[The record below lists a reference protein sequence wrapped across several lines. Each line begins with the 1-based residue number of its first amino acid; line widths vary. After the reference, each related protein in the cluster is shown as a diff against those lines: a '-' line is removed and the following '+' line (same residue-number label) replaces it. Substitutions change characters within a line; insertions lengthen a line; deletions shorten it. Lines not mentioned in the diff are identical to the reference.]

1 MSITMENR
9 DLRLIDKKHHIHPF
23 THHGDLHAQGTY
35 IIESAKGIYITDDKG
50 RTFIDGL
57 AGLWCVNVGYGRQEI
72 IDAVYQQMQKIA
84 YYPSFFSSTTEPAI
98 RLAERVA
105 KLAPEAITHV
115 FFSNS
120 GSEANETALK
130 LIRAYYKL
138 KGISGKYKILT
149 LNNSYHGVHLATTSM
164 TQLPSCQVPFDL
176 PLPGFVKVP
185 GPYTY
190 GSNTPLSPKEYG
202 QWCIQETE
210 RIIAEEEP
218 STIAALFVEPI
229 QGAGGVIVPP
239 EGYLTALRQLC
250 RKHRI
255 LFVADE
261 VITGFGRLG
270 DWFASNLWDLDPDFM
285 TTAKGITSGYIPLGA
300 TLVRDEIAETLTQGG
315 YYLAHGSTYSGHPTA
330 CAAALANLDILEKE
344 KLIPKIRASTG
355 PYFQK
360 KLHELVEHPTVG
372 EVRGFGLLGALEL
385 VPKGGKAKCNPN
397 TPLGPKAAKIAREE
411 GIVVRGIRDIVALS
425 PPLVIE
431 ETEIDQLFLALRKT
445 LDRLWD

>member
-1 MSITMENR
+1 MEHK
-9 DLRLIDKKHHIHPF
+9 DLQLIDKKHHIHPF
-23 THHGDLHAQGTY
+23 TNHGDLHAQGTH

-50 RTFIDGL
+50 RKLLDGL

-72 IDAVYQQMQKIA
+72 TDAVCKQMQKLA
-84 YYPSFFSSTTEPAI
+84 YYPSFFNSTTEPTI
-98 RLAERVA
+98 QLAQRIA

-130 LIRAYYKL
+130 LIRAYHKL
-138 KGISGKYKILT
+138 KGNSGKHKILT
-149 LNNSYHGVHLATTSM
+149 LNNSYHGVLLATTSM
-164 TQLPSCQVPFDL
+164 TQLPSCQTPFDL
-176 PLPGFVKVP
+176 PLPGFVKIP

-190 GSNTPLSPKEYG
+190 GANTKLSPVEYG

-210 RIIAEEEP
+210 RIIAQEGP
-218 STIAALFVEPI
+218 STIAALFVEPV
-229 QGAGGVIVPP
+229 QGAGGVIIPP

-270 DWFASNLWDLDPDFM
+270 NWFASNLWDLDPDFM
-285 TTAKGITSGYIPLGA
+285 TTAKGLTSGYIPLGA
-300 TLVRDEIAETLTQGG
+300 TLVRDEIAETLTQNG

-330 CAAALANLDILEKE
+330 CAAGLANLDILEKE
-344 KLIPKIRASTG
+344 NLIPRTRTTTG

-360 KLHELVEHPTVG
+360 KIRELAEHPAVG
-372 EVRGFGLLGALEL
+372 EARGFGLIGAFEL
-385 VPKGGKAKCNPN
+385 LPKGGKAKLNPN
-397 TPLGPKAAKIAREE
+397 MPLGPKAAKIAREE
-411 GIVVRGIRDIVALS
+411 GLIARGIRDIMALS
-425 PPLVIE
+425 PALIIE
-431 ETEIDQLFLALRKT
+431 EAEIDQLFLAVRKT